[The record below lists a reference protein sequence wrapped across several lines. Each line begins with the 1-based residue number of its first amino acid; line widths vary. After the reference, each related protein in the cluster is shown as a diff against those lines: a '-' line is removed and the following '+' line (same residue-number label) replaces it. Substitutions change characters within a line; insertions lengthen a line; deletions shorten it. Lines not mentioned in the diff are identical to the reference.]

1 MISPSKERVL
11 NCDCG
16 IFIRLGLKE
25 RISKLTLSSSD
36 VRKEMISRNYLHF
49 NLNRILL
56 LTVGLWPYQQ
66 SKFVR
71 LQLTIFFSILITIVV
86 FQLTTF
92 LTSKCT
98 VDLFANVFSS
108 VLFFTFFIIKYCSF
122 SLNNNV
128 VKYLLEQMTYIC
140 NQLTDENEISII
152 KRYNSYGK
160 YYTIVLM
167 LFAVFVG
174 FSLILYP
181 FWPRI
186 ANILLFI
193 NETRTHAALPLVTEY
208 FVDQDRNFYLI
219 ILHTTAATFIG
230 GVAMLSTGT
239 ILLVCQQYACGMFR
253 IACYRIEQAMTICK
267 LRKNYEKNNL
277 KNELLIYKGLIYAVD
292 MHREAMKFS
301 NSMIS
306 KFKVMFFFLI
316 AAGVLCGSFS
326 LFRIFQ
332 VISFGYNIQELSLPL
347 LYVIV
352 LVVYMMISN
361 YVSQEIMDHN
371 NDVIITVYNVQ
382 WYLAPLHVQKM
393 ILFLLQ
399 KGTKTF
405 TLNLGTLFVGSLE
418 SAASVKKI
426 SIVSKYM

>member
-292 MHREAMKFS
+292 MHREAM
-301 NSMIS
+301 NSRCT
-306 KFKVMFFFLI
+306 LWE
-316 AAGVLCGSFS
+316 
-326 LFRIFQ
+326 FQ
-332 VISFGYNIQELSLPL
+332 PFP
-347 LYVIV
+347 
-352 LVVYMMISN
+352 VYMMISN

-418 SAASVKKI
+418 SAASLLSTSI
-426 SIVSKYM
+426 SYFTVLYSTQH